1 MPIAKNRT
9 HKHFR
14 LNATKIQRAKR
25 LLRANTETETID
37 RALDFVIAEHE
48 RNELV
53 TEANDR
59 FLRSGAQIGDVY
71 GKLGE

>member
-1 MPIAKNRT
+1 MST

-14 LNATKIQRAKR
+14 LSVAKVRRAKR
-25 LLRANTETETID
+25 QVHVETETEAIE

-53 TEANDR
+53 TGANDR
-59 FLRSGAQIGDVY
+59 FLRSGAQIKDVY
-71 GKLGE
+71 GKLRKQMIP